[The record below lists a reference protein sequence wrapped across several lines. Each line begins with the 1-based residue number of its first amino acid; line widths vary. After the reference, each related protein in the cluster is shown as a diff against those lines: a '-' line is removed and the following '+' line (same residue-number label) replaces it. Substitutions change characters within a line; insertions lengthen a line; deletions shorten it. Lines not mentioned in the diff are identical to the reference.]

1 MRKFLHLRPLLG
13 ELLRTA
19 TSGLRE
25 MDKAWKRHERAVAEK
40 LGTKRIPTTGH
51 PFPDMVVEF
60 GEMAFAVEHKSRKAN
75 PGWLL
80 DALDQSVVN
89 SFGRIP
95 IVLHTFYG
103 ERKNREVVSM
113 DLDTFMRIV
122 KSDGA

>member
-51 PFPDMVVEF
+51 PFPDMVATLA
-60 GEMAFAVEHKSRKAN
+60 GTQFAVEHKSRKEN

-80 DALDQSVVN
+80 DALDQASTN
-89 SFGRIP
+89 SFGKVP
-95 IVLHTFYG
+95 IVVHTFYG
-103 ERKNREVVSM
+103 EKKNRQVVSI
-113 DLDTFMRIV
+113 DLDVFLRLMDATTV
-122 KSDGA
+122 